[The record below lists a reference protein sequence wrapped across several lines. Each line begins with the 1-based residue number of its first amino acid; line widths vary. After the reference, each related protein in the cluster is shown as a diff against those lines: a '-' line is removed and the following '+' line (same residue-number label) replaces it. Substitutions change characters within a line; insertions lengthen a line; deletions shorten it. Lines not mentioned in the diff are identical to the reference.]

1 MKRLFTL
8 AALAALATAR
18 VAAQSSAGDRTSINV
33 LQELNLFPVQSMD
46 FRDHFPSERHVFSG
60 RGNIAQ
66 WRGVSIPGQSHI
78 SLTFSLP
85 NALLRNDG
93 ASVPFSCGTTSGIVL
108 SGVNISQFN
117 PNAGDPDFGPTTDQ
131 FDVFLGREFA
141 ESRTPPES
149 DLCTVDITGA
159 GPGFYQATLTLTV
172 AVL

>member
-1 MKRLFTL
+1 MKRLLTL
-8 AALAALATAR
+8 AALATLATAR
-18 VAAQSSAGDRTSINV
+18 LAAQSSTRTSVSV
-33 LQELNLFPVQSMD
+33 LSELTLFPVQAMD
-46 FRDHFPSERHVFSG
+46 FGGHFPSERSVFSG

-66 WRGVSIPGQSHI
+66 WRGVSIPAQSHI